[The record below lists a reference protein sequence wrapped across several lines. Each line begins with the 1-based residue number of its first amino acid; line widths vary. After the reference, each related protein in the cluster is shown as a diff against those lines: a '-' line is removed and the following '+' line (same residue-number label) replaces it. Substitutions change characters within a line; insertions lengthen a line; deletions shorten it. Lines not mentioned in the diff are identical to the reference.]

1 MGHRIRFTSV
11 AALFFMGTGLP
22 LAVAVQVLA
31 HEGEHAPAPAP
42 AEIEPVEIEVTVDKN
57 GYTPSVVEVARAG
70 KVKLL
75 FKRTSAVGCGERVV
89 FPALGIEKDL
99 PVGTVVAVE
108 VEAKAGERI
117 AFTCG
122 MGMYRG
128 ALVVR

>member
-11 AALFFMGTGLP
+11 AAIFFIGTGLP
-22 LAVAVQVLA
+22 LAVAGQVLA
-31 HEGEHAPAPAP
+31 HEGEHAPAPAL
-42 AEIEPVEIEVTVDKN
+42 VEIEVTVDKN
-57 GYTPSVVEVARAG
+57 GYTPSVVEVAKAG

-99 PVGTVVAVE
+99 PVGTVVAIE

-122 MGMYRG
+122 MGMYKG

>member
-11 AALFFMGTGLP
+11 AAIFFIGNGLP
-22 LAVAVQVLA
+22 LAVAGQVLA
-31 HEGEHAPAPAP
+31 HEGEHAPAPAL
-42 AEIEPVEIEVTVDKN
+42 VEIEVTVDKN
-57 GYTPSVVEVARAG
+57 GYTPSVVEVAKAG

-99 PVGTVVAVE
+99 PVGTVVAIE

-122 MGMYRG
+122 MGMYKG

>member
-11 AALFFMGTGLP
+11 AAIFVIGAGLP
-22 LAVAVQVLA
+22 LAVAGQILA
-31 HEGEHAPAPAP
+31 HEGEHAPAPA
-42 AEIEPVEIEVTVDKN
+42 PVEIEVTVDKN
-57 GYTPSVVEVARAG
+57 GYTPSLVEVAKAG

-99 PVGTVVAVE
+99 PVGTVVAIE

-122 MGMYRG
+122 MGMYKG

>member
-1 MGHRIRFTSV
+1 MGHRIRFTSF
-11 AALFFMGTGLP
+11 AALFFIGTGLP
-22 LAVAVQVLA
+22 LAVAGRVLA

-42 AEIEPVEIEVTVDKN
+42 VELEVTVDKN
-57 GYTPSVVEVARAG
+57 GYTPSLVEVAKAG

-99 PVGTVVAVE
+99 PVGTVVAIE

-122 MGMYRG
+122 MGMYKG

>member
-1 MGHRIRFTSV
+1 MGNRIRFSSV
-11 AALFFMGTGLP
+11 AAIFLIGTGLP
-22 LAVAVQVLA
+22 LAAAGRVLA
-31 HEGEHAPAPAP
+31 HEDDHGHATTPA
-42 AEIEPVEIEVTVDKN
+42 PVEIEVTVDKS
-57 GYTPSVVEVARAG
+57 GYTPSVVEVAKAG

-99 PVGTVVAVE
+99 PVGTVVAIE
-108 VEAKAGERI
+108 VQAKAGERI

-122 MGMYRG
+122 MGMYKG

>member
-11 AALFFMGTGLP
+11 AAIFIISASLP
-22 LAVAVQVLA
+22 LAIAGQILA
-31 HEGEHAPAPAP
+31 HEGEHAPAPA
-42 AEIEPVEIEVTVDKN
+42 PVEIEVTVDKN
-57 GYTPSVVEVARAG
+57 GYTPSLVEVAKAG

-99 PVGTVVAVE
+99 PVGTVVAIE

-122 MGMYRG
+122 MGMYKG

>member
-1 MGHRIRFTSV
+1 MGHRNRFTSV
-11 AALFFMGTGLP
+11 AAFIFIGTGLP
-22 LAVAVQVLA
+22 FAVASQSIA
-31 HEGEHAPAPAP
+31 HEGGHVQTPTPAS
-42 AEIEPVEIEVTVDKN
+42 EEIEVTVDKN
-57 GYTPSVVEVARAG
+57 GYTPSVVEVAKAG

-89 FPALGIEKDL
+89 FPALGIAKDL
-99 PVGTVVAVE
+99 PVGTVVAIE

-122 MGMYRG
+122 MGMYKG

>member
-1 MGHRIRFTSV
+1 MSHRIRFTSV
-11 AALFFMGTGLP
+11 AAIAVIGTGLP
-22 LAVAVQVLA
+22 LAGHVVA

-42 AEIEPVEIEVTVDKN
+42 AGIEVTVDKN
-57 GYTPSVVEVARAG
+57 GYTPSVVEVAKAG

-75 FKRTSAVGCGERVV
+75 FKRTSAANCGERLV
-89 FPALGIEKDL
+89 FPSLGIEKDL
-99 PVGTVVAVE
+99 PVGIVVAIE

-122 MGMYRG
+122 MGMYKG

>member
-1 MGHRIRFTSV
+1 MDHRIRFTSF
-11 AALFFMGTGLP
+11 AAIFFIGAGLP
-22 LAVAVQVLA
+22 LAVAGPVLA
-31 HEGEHAPAPAP
+31 HEGDHAPARAP
-42 AEIEPVEIEVTVDKN
+42 DEIEVTVDRN

-99 PVGTVVAVE
+99 PVGTVVAIE

-122 MGMYRG
+122 MGMYKG